1 MIYLTDD
8 LIKRR
13 CDVVKSGW
21 STKQVPS
28 KGFFWCF
35 NRRAIKKGGER
46 KRKKKKKEEKRR
58 MRKEEKGGEKKGRSH
73 FINPNSKSSRQ
84 ATPTMANYHR
94 CGLMGRMR
102 WLPSERAC
110 VDEWVPSWISSE
122 SYYQV
127 SSHWHDGVI
136 YFSWQHTSRTE
147 WDDVYLLRS
156 VGIKRWIVRTSM
168 RRRAGT
174 FLDIV

>member
-1 MIYLTDD
+1 M
-8 LIKRR
+8 KRR

-94 CGLMGRMR
+94 CGLMGRIR

-110 VDEWVPSWISSE
+110 VDALVPSWISSKG
-122 SYYQV
+122 YYQV
-127 SSHWHDGVI
+127 LLHWHDGVI
-136 YFSWQHTSRTE
+136 YYSWQHIHRGLNSIPCKYFDEDGKERGLQE
-147 WDDVYLLRS
+147 RLS
-156 VGIKRWIVRTSM
+156 
-168 RRRAGT
+168 AA
-174 FLDIV
+174 

>member
-8 LIKRR
+8 FMKRR

-21 STKQVPS
+21 STKQVPLQ
-28 KGFFWCF
+28 GFFWCF
-35 NRRAIKKGGER
+35 NRRAIKKRRREEKEKEE
-46 KRKKKKKEEKRR
+46 KRRKKKEEKGGKRR
-58 MRKEEKGGEKKGRSH
+58 RKEGKK
-73 FINPNSKSSRQ
+73 FISLFLISKSSRR

-94 CGLMGRMR
+94 CGLMGRIR

-122 SYYQV
+122 GCYQV

-136 YFSWQHTSRTE
+136 ILADNIRQGLNEMMYTCCGLW
-147 WDDVYLLRS
+147 
-156 VGIKRWIVRTSM
+156 G
-168 RRRAGT
+168 
-174 FLDIV
+174 